1 MMLCRRGRYRVSHF
15 YFKNSKKLSQMSSKP
30 VHRPTS
36 NQLIEAIPKDQL
48 RSLFYLFAAK
58 PDSRIKIYQE
68 PIHLELVDI
77 IELNE
82 CINRKLK
89 THKIDAT
96 MTTVKVGYL
105 DADVNEF
112 GTWVEFAQH
121 HWQEPEQLEELV
133 VKWDFLVNIDEYGAP
148 QRHTLLYRVSN
159 DVKPGKV
166 LQMLFSGNADE
177 FENLDMIGAPAFC
190 RVDFINAQL
199 SKELINVISDWHKAR
214 RSPKLIPDIFYSL
227 KKSRQR
233 IAEGFDYLLFFSL
246 TVLLASFFYWSAISY
261 FDANLPTHVAL
272 VAIFIGFFFMRV
284 IGRFANAM
292 AKRVFSSLGELEG
305 SKVVFEFTSG
315 DKKRI
320 SEQKQENK
328 SQGIKFI
335 WNAVFNI
342 F

>member
-1 MMLCRRGRYRVSHF
+1 MT
-15 YFKNSKKLSQMSSKP
+15 QAP
-30 VHRPTS
+30 AHRPTP
-36 NQLIEAIPKDQL
+36 NELIEAMPKDQL

-68 PIHLELVDI
+68 PIHLELADI

-82 CINRKLK
+82 CIGRKLK
-89 THKIDAT
+89 THKIDAA
-96 MTTVKVGYL
+96 MTSVKVGYL

-112 GTWVEFAQH
+112 GTWTEFSQH

-133 VKWDFLVNIDEYGAP
+133 IKWDFLVNIDEYGAP

-177 FENLDMIGAPAFC
+177 FENLDIIGAPAFC

-199 SKELINVISDWHKAR
+199 SKELINVITDWHKAR
-214 RSPKLIPDIFYSL
+214 RSPKLIPDLLYSL
-227 KKSRQR
+227 KKKRQR
-233 IAEGFDYLLFFSL
+233 IAEGLDYLLSFSL
-246 TVLLASFFYWSAISY
+246 TVLLASFYYWSAVKY

-272 VAIFIGFFFMRV
+272 AAIFIGFFVMRV
-284 IGRFANAM
+284 IGKIANAM
-292 AKRVFSSLGELEG
+292 AKRVFRSLGEIEG
-305 SKVVFEFTSG
+305 SKVVFDFTSG

-320 SEQKQENK
+320 AEQKQENK
-328 SQGIKFI
+328 SQGMKFV
-335 WNAVFNI
+335 WSASFNI
-342 F
+342 LLNLVASGIYAYFFTAATGQ